1 MNQNLIENH
10 DYNTL
15 VFLKKF
21 SYKEQTTKDHFLN
34 LNEAASV
41 KEGNITLT
49 EQEEEEKD
57 RSLDEVE
64 EKLKFKNIEI
74 ELQNNSC
81 RQCKNVLFYLTR
93 LYKIKVLDESL
104 RSNKRVN
111 SKNSLKYKFRKGI
124 KEIKCECKE
133 KLLNLYIKISKIK
146 SIVYNRNKITEYNED
161 ETIEI
166 EVVNGNGDWEKEY
179 EKTKRSNNSVSKKN
193 NKSNLDKDKKDENL
207 SENLKN
213 TYKVSVKDFDKKAEE
228 HIKKVE
234 EKAKLEELKVEQEI
248 KTKKRKK
255 AKKTVS
261 FFRCRNRAYK
271 ETCITN

>member
-1 MNQNLIENH
+1 MNQNLIEKEIRLEDGFLRKDTFESL

-57 RSLDEVE
+57 KNLDEVE

-133 KLLNLYIKISKIK
+133 KLLSLYIKISKIK

-166 EVVNGNGDWEKEY
+166 EVVNGNGDWEREY
-179 EKTKRSNNSVSKKN
+179 EKTKQSNNSVSKKN

-213 TYKVSVKDFDKKAEE
+213 TYKVSVKDFDKKSRR
-228 HIKKVE
+228 
-234 EKAKLEELKVEQEI
+234 
-248 KTKKRKK
+248 T
-255 AKKTVS
+255 
-261 FFRCRNRAYK
+261 Y
-271 ETCITN
+271 